1 MPRSISK
8 PIPEPGSPGTIAEL
22 ERRLAEAEETLRAIG
37 SGEVDAV
44 LVQGPDGERVYTLDS
59 ADRPYR
65 LMVERMQEGALT
77 IGADRTIYYCNARF
91 AQMLGTTTDRVVGR
105 RLDDFTPGDQLPSLA
120 QLLEG
125 GQDTSTELDIGID
138 PARIPVKV
146 SAARIEHLGENTHC
160 VVVTDLSEQK
170 EREQLVAD
178 HERKDQFIAT
188 LAHELRNPLAPIGY
202 ALEILRSAEGRV
214 GEEALDELLEIIARQ
229 HNHMRRLVDD
239 LLDVARITRGAMHL
253 ERSPVDLRF
262 VVRHAIE
269 ATQPILA
276 EQHHNV
282 QVQLGAERLVV
293 DADPVRLGQV
303 FENLLTNAAKYT
315 PTGGAVE
322 VQIRHKG
329 SWAEVSVSDTGS
341 GIAPEFL
348 PRMFQ
353 LFEQADRTLDRSR
366 GGLGLGLALVKRL
379 VAMHGGRVRAESAGV
394 GHGSTFTVE
403 LPVMKP
409 QELTLRTPNNAEK
422 AQGRHYRL
430 LIVDDNR
437 DAAVALALLLKAEG
451 HEIHVAYD
459 GEAALDVA
467 QQVRP
472 EAVLLD
478 LGLPGIDGFEV
489 ARRLRSEFGDQ
500 LRLVAVTGYGQ
511 EQHRA
516 GVSDAGF
523 DRHLIKPVTLEC
535 LREAIR
541 DDPTASRSTEPP
553 GQSPG

>member
-1 MPRSISK
+1 M
-8 PIPEPGSPGTIAEL
+8 GVAEL
-22 ERRLAEAEETLRAIG
+22 QQRLAEAEEALRAIG

-44 LVQGPDGERVYTLDS
+44 IVHGPDGERVYTLDS

-65 LMVERMQEGALT
+65 LMVERMQEGALKV
-77 IGADRTIYYCNARF
+77 GADRTIYYCNARF
-91 AQMLGTTTDRVVGR
+91 AEMLGMTTDRIVGR
-105 RLDDFTPGDQLPSLA
+105 RLDEFTPADQLPNLVDV
-120 QLLEG
+120 LEG
-125 GQDTSTELDIGID
+125 AVDTSTEIVIGIG
-138 PARIPVKV
+138 PVRIPVKV
-146 SAARIEHLGENTHC
+146 SAARIEHLDENTHC

-170 EREQLVAD
+170 ERERLVAD

-202 ALEILRSAEGRV
+202 ALEILRSGKGKV
-214 GEEALDELLEIIARQ
+214 GEEALHELLEIIARQ

-253 ERSPVDLRF
+253 ERTPVDLRF

-269 ATQPILA
+269 AAQPILA
-276 EQHHNV
+276 EQHHDV
-282 QVQLGAERLVV
+282 QIQLGAKRLVV

-315 PTGGAVE
+315 PPGGAVD
-322 VQIRHKG
+322 VHIRHEG
-329 SWAEVSVSDTGS
+329 GWAAVSVSDTGS

-353 LFEQADRTLDRSR
+353 LFEQADRTLDRAR

-403 LPVMKP
+403 LPIADP
-409 QELTLRTPNNAEK
+409 QESALHAPSKAERRR
-422 AQGRHYRL
+422 AQTRRL

-459 GEAALDVA
+459 GERALEMA
-467 QQVRP
+467 RQVRP

-489 ARRLRSEFGDQ
+489 GRRLRSEFGNE
-500 LRLVAVTGYGQ
+500 LLLVAVTGYGQ
-511 EQHRA
+511 EQHRI
-516 GVSDAGF
+516 GVRDAGF

-535 LREAIR
+535 LRKAIC
-541 DDPTASRSTEPP
+541 DATDP
-553 GQSPG
+553 GQKSMAR

>member
-1 MPRSISK
+1 LDV
-8 PIPEPGSPGTIAEL
+8 AEL
-22 ERRLAEAEETLRAIG
+22 QQRLAEAEETLRAIG

-44 LVQGPDGERVYTLDS
+44 IVQGPDGERVYTLDS

-77 IGADRTIYYCNARF
+77 IGADRTIYYCNVRF
-91 AQMLGTTTDRVVGR
+91 AEMLGLTTDKLVGR
-105 RLDDFTPGDQLPSLA
+105 RLDEFTPADQLPNLVEV
-120 QLLEG
+120 LEG
-125 GQDTSTELDIGID
+125 AVDTSTEILIGIGS
-138 PARIPVKV
+138 ARIPVKV
-146 SAARIEHLGENTHC
+146 SAARIEHLDESTHC

-170 EREQLVAD
+170 ERERLVAD

-202 ALEILRSAEGRV
+202 ALEILRSREGKV
-214 GEEALDELLEIIARQ
+214 GEEALHELLEIIARQ

-253 ERSPVDLRF
+253 ERTPVDLRF
-262 VVRHAIE
+262 IVRHAIE
-269 ATQPILA
+269 AAQPILA
-276 EQHHNV
+276 EQRHDV
-282 QVQLGAERLVV
+282 QIHLGAKRLMV

-315 PTGGAVE
+315 PPGGAVD
-322 VQIRHKG
+322 VHIRHERG
-329 SWAEVSVSDTGS
+329 WAAVSVSDTGS

-353 LFEQADRTLDRSR
+353 LFEQADRTLDRAR

-379 VAMHGGRVRAESAGV
+379 VAMHGGRVRAESAGI

-403 LPVMKP
+403 LPIAEP
-409 QELTLRTPNNAEK
+409 QERASRPSREVEGRRTQA
-422 AQGRHYRL
+422 RRL

-437 DAAVALALLLKAEG
+437 DAAVALALLLKSEG

-459 GEAALDVA
+459 GERALELA
-467 QQVRP
+467 RQVRP

-489 ARRLRSEFGDQ
+489 GRRLRSEFGSE
-500 LRLVAVTGYGQ
+500 LLLVAVTGYGQ
-511 EQHRA
+511 EQHRT
-516 GVSDAGF
+516 GVRDAGF

-535 LREAIR
+535 LREAIC
-541 DDPTASRSTEPP
+541 DATVS
-553 GQSPG
+553 GQKSMAR